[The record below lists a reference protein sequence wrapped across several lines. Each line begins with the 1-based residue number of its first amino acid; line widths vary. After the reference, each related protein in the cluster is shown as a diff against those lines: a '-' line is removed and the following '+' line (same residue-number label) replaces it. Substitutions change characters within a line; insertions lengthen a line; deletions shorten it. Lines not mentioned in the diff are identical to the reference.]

1 MTTESKELAKKA
13 QGFTAKRVGNA
24 LLNNALIII
33 MLVVAERFL
42 YKQKHRMMVK
52 AAEKELEFR
61 NQQAAKEAE

>member
-1 MTTESKELAKKA
+1 MSAKIC
-13 QGFTAKRVGNA
+13 TAEYMLSDTLGVG
-24 LLNNALIII
+24 
-33 MLVVAERFL
+33 MRRSWYPRVVAERFL